1 MEEGEDP
8 EAITDCWLPGSLQ
21 GDCSH
26 VSAAPSRTMEGEEMS
41 PSHHS
46 EESSMLD
53 LPSAGDLV
61 EHFLPP
67 HGSESSE
74 ELFGSVNNL
83 PSLPSGESTS
93 PSAVPV
99 SFSAG
104 GWEEATLRCSS
115 VAGQPEPPE
124 PSSAAPSFLCQPDSA
139 EDTSIRAAL
148 DDFYQR
154 YCRRRPDRRGPTYE
168 AAAQCLSER
177 LSELAHQDGTK
188 YASRCLQMAQL
199 VLNRDGCKVFPN
211 HPTAACFAVP
221 AEGAGT
227 LGASQRTPGLSD
239 DVLQLLLKHRAREH
253 SPGVP
258 QQK

>member
-1 MEEGEDP
+1 
-8 EAITDCWLPGSLQ
+8 
-21 GDCSH
+21 
-26 VSAAPSRTMEGEEMS
+26 VEGEEMS

-74 ELFGSVNNL
+74 ELFGSVDTL
-83 PSLPSGESTS
+83 PSLPTERLWSLLLWSLSS
-93 PSAVPV
+93 PS
-99 SFSAG
+99 
-104 GWEEATLRCSS
+104 WLCSC
-115 VAGQPEPPE
+115 VTCPG
-124 PSSAAPSFLCQPDSA
+124 AAPSCLSQPDSA
-139 EDTSIRAAL
+139 EGTSIRAAL

-199 VLNRDGCKVFPN
+199 VLNRDGCKVLPN

-227 LGASQRTPGLSD
+227 LGAGQRTPGLSD
-239 DVLQLLLKHRAREH
+239 DVLQLLLK
-253 SPGVP
+253 
-258 QQK
+258 